1 MDFKTMQGRNV
12 GFEMSSALDLNP
24 AEREALNILDRECEG
39 GPGGTW
45 YVVRKLNSLVANP
58 NGPFES
64 VIFNKT
70 KQAWEELD
78 DYLAD
83 QEVEEEDEDELSA
96 D

>member
-1 MDFKTMQGRNV
+1 MIQGQNV
-12 GFEMSSALDLNP
+12 GFEMSSGLGLNA

-39 GPGGTW
+39 GPGGSW
-45 YVVRKLNSLVANP
+45 YIVRKNGKLIAHP

-64 VIFNKT
+64 VVFNKT

-83 QEVEEEDEDELSA
+83 RGVESVEELAA

>member
-1 MDFKTMQGRNV
+1 MDIKMIQGRNV
-12 GFEMSSALDLNP
+12 GFEMSSGLELNP
-24 AEREALNILDRECEG
+24 TESGALNILDRECEG
-39 GPGGTW
+39 GPGGSW
-45 YVVRKLNSLVANP
+45 YIVRKNGNLIAHP

-64 VIFNKT
+64 VIFNKS

-83 QEVEEEDEDELSA
+83 QGVESVEELAA